1 MQAYLLSPVCPH
13 AYVCVFIVCV
23 CICSTNVLK
32 LDWGSRFS
40 HNIIGIVQS
49 GERRDRK
56 RRFVIAIGVI
66 ELTGYYLLAMW
77 FVARRWHAESS
88 VFARTR
94 RTRHKT
100 CNSDKNVSYF
110 IYGVIK
116 YYDGRYSVESYI

>member
-66 ELTGYYLLAMW
+66 EWLVITYLQCD
-77 FVARRWHAESS
+77 SS
-88 VFARTR
+88 RGDDTQSPPFLQGLGEHDTKPVT
-94 RTRHKT
+94 
-100 CNSDKNVSYF
+100 
-110 IYGVIK
+110 VIK
-116 YYDGRYSVESYI
+116 MSVILYMV